1 MHAKPASAKNVA
13 RFDTVLVNEKAREER
28 ADMVGID
35 GLRVA
40 RVRTVFQIPSDLE
53 TSAFGADVEP
63 PAHLAVIE
71 WFTPPQLRERDPD
84 HRMYPVTYSVVGGRR
99 SKKHEYAIVELN
111 TIRHGCQ
118 LLPDFGETVNRTWTS
133 STVLDDCDR
142 FFVNNW
148 RDHLTYQTIY

>member
-1 MHAKPASAKNVA
+1 
-13 RFDTVLVNEKAREER
+13 
-28 ADMVGID
+28 MVSTSTSHDSLLLTLIP

-53 TSAFGADVEP
+53 TSAFGADVKP